1 LFKITYKEYLK
12 YNQLYEEMNK
22 YTKEELLKEKNI
34 LSKIILL
41 EKSKNKIEF
50 MKNID
55 KILQTTEDKNIEKLK
70 NIIIY
75 KSYDALEGKE
85 IEEILNKM
93 KNKKEVNI
101 MTLGERIRRNE
112 REEKMRIRKEGK
124 KEGRVQERFEIVMNM
139 LKKEIEIEDIENM
152 IGVPKEEIEKIKA
165 SMTN

>member
-1 LFKITYKEYLK
+1 MFKITYKEYLK